1 MNDNVY
7 SFEDYRPG
15 IKFTLNN
22 GFKQVTPQM
31 IGDAYTFIRGDCNC
45 SFLITK
51 ISTDGLKEIQRGYLD
66 REDLDK
72 VEVRKQIAESQN
84 ILSRILESNLEPA
97 LDVVKSE
104 PDFFI
109 THEENAAA
117 IYALCDDG
125 LMGAAWY
132 GDTIMKN
139 YMMSAF
145 LLYALGFINPDVDPI
160 FWTSTY
166 KYLLYES
173 GLGDPMD
180 FDEVILEA
188 LRKSINSNGY
198 TTDK

>member
-15 IKFTLNN
+15 IRFTLKN
-22 GFKQVTPQM
+22 GYKQVTPQM
-31 IGDAYTFIRGDCNC
+31 IGDAYAFIRGDCKC
-45 SFLITK
+45 SFLIIK
-51 ISTDGLKEIQRGYLD
+51 MSSDGFREIQRGYLD
-66 REDLDK
+66 SDLDK
-72 VEVRKQIAESQN
+72 IEFRKQIAESQN
-84 ILSRILESNLEPA
+84 TLRRILESNYKPA
-97 LDVVKSE
+97 SDAIKSN

-132 GDTIMKN
+132 GDTTMKN

-173 GLGDPMD
+173 GLGEPMD
-180 FDEVILEA
+180 FDNVILDA
-188 LRKSINSNGY
+188 LRISIKSS
-198 TTDK
+198 DH